1 MHRFLWEVPF
11 RVFMRKNFIFTNKKH
26 SSRAIMATIL
36 GIISIAA
43 LIAVV
48 FMTYMSAGEAPVGYG
63 VTGLLATV
71 FSIIGLGLGI
81 VTFQD
86 RQYYRVFPVLGI
98 GLNLIALGAVSLILY
113 VGANL

>member
-1 MHRFLWEVPF
+1 
-11 RVFMRKNFIFTNKKH
+11 MRKNLVFTNKKH
-26 SSRAIMATIL
+26 SNRAIMATIL

-43 LIAVV
+43 LVTVV
-48 FMTYMSAGEAPVGYG
+48 FMTYMSAGDAPAGYG
-63 VTGLLATV
+63 VTGLFATV
-71 FSIIGLGLGI
+71 FSSIGLGLSI

-98 GLNLIALGAVSLILY
+98 GLNLIALGGVSLILY

>member
-1 MHRFLWEVPF
+1 
-11 RVFMRKNFIFTNKKH
+11 
-26 SSRAIMATIL
+26 MATIL
-36 GIISIAA
+36 GIISIASLA
-43 LIAVV
+43 IVV
-48 FMTYMSAGEAPVGYG
+48 FLTYMSAGEAPVGYG

-71 FSIIGLGLGI
+71 FSAIGLGLSI

-98 GLNLIALGAVSLILY
+98 GFNLIALGGVSLILY